1 MMTGA
6 KQRYEMRV
14 TADASH
20 VGDLRKAV
28 LAFAEELGFDDTNG
42 IALAVSEAMTNVVVH
57 AYRDED
63 VGDMRIVACDKPD
76 RLVVVVRDYGAGML
90 PRADSPG
97 LGLGLPLISTM
108 ADELQIE
115 AADGSGC
122 LLRMHFLKQPAEQA
136 A

>member
-6 KQRYEMRV
+6 KERYEMRV
-14 TADASH
+14 TADASR

-28 LAFAEELGFDDTNG
+28 VAFAEELGFDDTNP

-57 AYRDED
+57 AYRDAD

-76 RLVVVVRDYGAGML
+76 RLVVVVRDYGAGMM

-108 ADELQIE
+108 ADDLQIE
-115 AADGSGC
+115 AAEGSGC